1 MIGRNKSSTTL
12 LDSNNNKCVNNNF
25 TNAQDI
31 LAVALLTR
39 ITTIDGSSSSSVPMI
54 TIHIIPEVAQAL
66 LASTPVD
73 KAKFAELLHQVNV
86 NNSSSTTTISDSRS
100 TNTSTNILL
109 LVWTLSSKKFTS
121 IQENTIAV
129 LANLYGELSLRWP
142 ALFRI
147 STNELI
153 DTLNGLFL
161 ILSDNNTIDT
171 IKYDVE
177 FIEE

>member
-100 TNTSTNILL
+100 TNTSTNI
-109 LVWTLSSKKFTS
+109 TD
-121 IQENTIAV
+121 IEQENFF
-129 LANLYGELSLRWP
+129 NLINQFVINVPSVFVTDG
-142 ALFRI
+142 
-147 STNELI
+147 
-153 DTLNGLFL
+153 DTQH
-161 ILSDNNTIDT
+161 TIDNT
-171 IKYDVE
+171 RTQEILIV
-177 FIEE
+177 